1 MFKAQDGSIIWGR
14 SMEFNTPL
22 NSHVIVVPRGYRYQ
36 GTTPD
41 GNNGAMWKT
50 KYGMIGM
57 NVFDEPYLCEGMN
70 EKGLV
75 AGHFMF
81 REFAQ
86 YSPYRPDQ
94 HAKSLASW
102 EFVTWVLSQFDSVDA
117 LIQNI
122 ATIQIVPVFETYM
135 QAEQP
140 LHFFVADVTGHAVV
154 IEPIN
159 GSLKVFENPL
169 GIMTNAPSFDWQM
182 TNVHAAITPITP
194 ESTIVWQG
202 MSIPIHTEGN
212 GLKGLPGD
220 MSPSSRFLQLAFA
233 QATITQ
239 PKTSSEAIVA
249 AIRALNRFFI
259 SEGMSIKN
267 ATASTTQWEVFVDMT
282 NKAYCYRSYDNMT
295 LRKVDCNKINFDGKK
310 ITKHDIGKDK
320 TVIVDV
326 TNMLH

>member
-1 MFKAQDGSIIWGR
+1 
-14 SMEFNTPL
+14 MEFGTPL
-22 NSHVIVVPRGYRYQ
+22 NSQVIVIPRGYHYQ

-50 KYGMIGM
+50 KYGVVGM
-57 NVFDEPYLCEGMN
+57 NAFDEPYINEGMN

-86 YSPYRPDQ
+86 YSPYTSDQ

-102 EFVTWVLSQFDSVDA
+102 EFVTWVLTQFDSVDT
-117 LIQNI
+117 LLQDIE
-122 ATIQIVPVFETYM
+122 TIRVVSVFDTYM
-135 QAEQP
+135 KAEQP
-140 LHFFVADVTGHAVV
+140 LHFFVADATGHAVV

-159 GSLKVFENPL
+159 GVLKVFENPL

-182 TNVHAAITPITP
+182 TNVHAMIKSLNP
-194 ESTIVWQG
+194 ESTIMWQG
-202 MSIPIHTEGN
+202 MSIPIRTEGN

-220 MSPSSRFLQLAFA
+220 MSPPSRFLQLAFA

-249 AIRALNRFFI
+249 AIRALNRFCI
-259 SEGMSIKN
+259 SEGMSVKN
-267 ATASTTQWEVFVDMT
+267 GTVGVTQWEVFADMT
-282 NKAYCYRSYDNMT
+282 NKLFCYRSYGNMT
-295 LRKVDCNKINFDGKK
+295 LRKVDCNKITFDGKK
-310 ITKHDIGKDK
+310 ITKHDIEKDK